1 MAILIITILIIQ
13 VILITDGAITIAL
26 IQIVLKKIWTMVK
39 ETKALILIQKTNK
52 FLKEVKYEKPILK
65 KQINKE
71 MAVIDFQNLHE
82 TNKKNLEM
90 KNLALKIQ
98 LNQLNQ
104 GKKIQID
111 LFKIIITNLKIAKT
125 FAKIQAA

>member
-1 MAILIITILIIQ
+1 
-13 VILITDGAITIAL
+13 
-26 IQIVLKKIWTMVK
+26 
-39 ETKALILIQKTNK
+39 
-52 FLKEVKYEKPILK
+52 
-65 KQINKE
+65 
-71 MAVIDFQNLHE
+71 MAVIVFQNLHG
-82 TNKKNLEM
+82 TNKKNLKM

-125 FAKIQAA
+125 FAKIRVA